1 MVADALN
8 HLVRRPGAGYNPA
21 MTSEAFTGEGGAPSP
36 DPTRT
41 PEGGAPSPD
50 PTRGE
55 RAGPGSRQ
63 EAVLAALAAGI
74 LGPAYDPAV
83 PGRMLELLGRVPGR
97 RDRRQL
103 LGALAALDTRAG
115 AWALTGHP
123 APLSGRPPAAA
134 EATVVAWTGSR
145 LAPRRRLAT
154 ALAPLAL
161 LAAYGWPGPARDA
174 TGYPGPLG
182 PAPDTPR
189 RLRPLRPDGDEQLAC
204 DVVVVGSGAGGGV
217 VAGELAR
224 AGLDVVVLE
233 KGGYAAER
241 DFSHEEGDAYRDL
254 YLYAQTL
261 TSDDLSCRIVAGSTL
276 GGGTVVNYST
286 SLAPPPEVL
295 AEWAAV
301 SGVDAFVSG
310 EVAASLAAVAD
321 RLGVT
326 EAQSRPGARDRLLEQ
341 GLERLG
347 WHAGPLPRNVRGCP
361 QDAGCGW
368 CGFGCRLGAKQSTL
382 VTYLEE
388 AAAAG
393 ARLVVEADVR
403 RVLVEPL
410 QGGDRTGRATGVE
423 AVTGGGHRL
432 VVRARAVVAAAGA
445 IETPALLLRS
455 GLGGQVGGN
464 LRLHP
469 GTAAMGAF
477 AEPVRWWEGT
487 LQARYSAELR
497 GRLGPYAPLLETVP
511 VHPGVAAA
519 ALPWRSAADHR
530 AQMERLADLSLV
542 AVLCRDAGAG
552 RVLLDRDGS
561 PRVRWRLHDADE
573 ARMAAGLAAAGE
585 VLAAAGA
592 EEVFSIQRRR
602 LGFRPGEPG
611 AARDWAEATR
621 RAGFGRG
628 RASLFS
634 YHQMGSCRIG
644 TDPASSAV
652 GPDHR
657 SHEVDG
663 LYVADA
669 SLFPTASGVNPMLSV
684 MALAHRAAARISA
697 RLA

>member
-1 MVADALN
+1 MTSGAFT
-8 HLVRRPGAGYNPA
+8 RTGERGAGA
-21 MTSEAFTGEGGAPSP
+21 
-36 DPTRT
+36 
-41 PEGGAPSPD
+41 
-50 PTRGE
+50 
-55 RAGPGSRQ
+55 GSRQ

-97 RDRRQL
+97 RDRRRL

-123 APLSGRPPAAA
+123 APVSGRPPAAA
-134 EATVVAWTGSR
+134 EATVAGWADSR
-145 LAPRRRLAT
+145 LATRRRLAT

-182 PAPDTPR
+182 PAPDAPR

-204 DVVVVGSGAGGGV
+204 DMVVVGSGAGGGV

-241 DFSHEEGDAYRDL
+241 DFSHQEGDAYRDL

-286 SLAPPPEVL
+286 SLGPPPEVL

-310 EVAASLAAVAD
+310 EV
-321 RLGVT
+321 
-326 EAQSRPGARDRLLEQ
+326 
-341 GLERLG
+341 
-347 WHAGPLPRNVRGCP
+347 
-361 QDAGCGW
+361 
-368 CGFGCRLGAKQSTL
+368 
-382 VTYLEE
+382 
-388 AAAAG
+388 G
-393 ARLVVEADVR
+393 ARLVVGADAR
-403 RVLVEPL
+403 RVLVEPAR
-410 QGGDRTGRATGVE
+410 GGGTAGGRATGVE
-423 AVTGGGHRL
+423 AVTAGGHRL
-432 VVRARAVVAAAGA
+432 VVRARAVAAAAGA

-455 GLGGQVGGN
+455 GLGGQVGRN

-511 VHPGVAAA
+511 VHPGVTAA
-519 ALPWRSAADHR
+519 ALHWRSAADHR

-552 RVLLDRDGS
+552 RVLTDRDGS
-561 PRVRWRLHDADE
+561 PRVRWRLHAADE

-621 RAGFGRG
+621 RAGFGGG
-628 RASLFS
+628 RAALFS

-644 TDPASSAV
+644 ADPAASAV
-652 GPDHR
+652 GADHR
-657 SHEVDG
+657 AHEVDG

-684 MALAHRAAARISA
+684 MALAHRAAGKVAA
-697 RLA
+697 RLG

>member
-8 HLVRRPGAGYNPA
+8 HLVREPGAGYNPA
-21 MTSEAFTGEGGAPSP
+21 MTSAGIAGKRGA
-36 DPTRT
+36 
-41 PEGGAPSPD
+41 GA
-50 PTRGE
+50 T
-55 RAGPGSRQ
+55 SRQ
-63 EAVLAALAAGI
+63 EVVLAALAAGI

-97 RDRRQL
+97 RDRQRL

-123 APLSGRPPAAA
+123 APVSGRPPATA
-134 EATVVAWTGSR
+134 EATVAAWSESR

-182 PAPDTPR
+182 PAPDAPR

-241 DFSHEEGDAYRDL
+241 DFSHQEGDAYRDL

-382 VTYLEE
+382 VTYLED
-388 AAAAG
+388 AAEAG
-393 ARLVVEADVR
+393 ARLVVGADAR
-403 RVLVEPL
+403 RVLVEPAGN
-410 QGGDRTGRATGVE
+410 GGTATGRATGVE
-423 AVTGGGHRL
+423 AVTTGEHRL
-432 VVRARAVVAAAGA
+432 TVRARAVVAAAGA

-455 GLGGQVGGN
+455 GLGGQVGRN

-469 GTAAMGAF
+469 GTAAMGLF

-519 ALPWRSAADHR
+519 ALPWWLAADHR

-561 PRVRWRLHDADE
+561 LRVRWRLAAADE
-573 ARMAAGLAAAGE
+573 ARMAAGLAAAGQ

-592 EEVFSIQRRR
+592 GEVFSIQRRR

-628 RASLFS
+628 RAALFS

-644 TDPASSAV
+644 ADPSGSAV

-657 SHEVDG
+657 AHEVDG

-684 MALAHRAAARISA
+684 MALAHRAAGKVTA